1 MIPHIQRDLD
11 RLHRDVLALA
21 GVVEEMID
29 KACRV
34 YLDRNRGLAAEVV
47 DAETEV
53 DRREVL
59 IEEECLKQFAL
70 HQPVARDL
78 RRIATVMKINNELER
93 MADLAV
99 NVVEHGLALL
109 DEPRFT
115 PPAQLEVMMGKAA
128 NMVRQALDTFVSLD
142 AQAARAVRRLDDDV
156 DACLREMLDEIEASA
171 SSQLPYIGATLHCI
185 STARDVERIADH
197 ARNIAKDV
205 IFLAEG
211 QIVRHQKDGQGERE
225 A

>member
-1 MIPHIQRDLD
+1 MTKHIQRDLD
-11 RLHRDVLALA
+11 RLHCDLLALS

-29 KACRV
+29 KACRS
-34 YLDRNRGLAAEVV
+34 YLERNRDLAAEVV
-47 DAETEV
+47 AAEDDV

-59 IEEECLKQFAL
+59 IEEECLKLFAL

-78 RRIATVMKINNELER
+78 RRIATVMKVNNELER

-99 NVVEHGLALL
+99 NVVEHGQALL
-109 DEPRFT
+109 DEPRFS

-128 NMVRQALDTFVSLD
+128 EMVRQALNTFVSLD

-156 DACLREMLDEIEASA
+156 DTCLREMLTEIEATA
-171 SSQLPYIGATLHCI
+171 SQQLPLIGATLHCI

-211 QIVRHQKDGQGERE
+211 QIVRHQKDSG
-225 A
+225 AL

>member
-1 MIPHIQRDLD
+1 MSPHIQRDLD
-11 RLHRDVLALA
+11 RLHRDLLALS

-29 KACRV
+29 KACRS
-34 YLDRNRGLAAEVV
+34 YLERDRDLAAEVV
-47 DAETEV
+47 AAEADV
-53 DRREVL
+53 DRREVQ
-59 IEEECLKQFAL
+59 IEEECLKLLAL

-78 RRIATVMKINNELER
+78 RRIATVLKVNNELER

-99 NVVEHGLALL
+99 NVVEHGLAML
-109 DEPRFT
+109 DEPRYAS
-115 PPAQLEVMMGKAA
+115 PAQLEVMMGKAA
-128 NMVRQALDTFVSLD
+128 AMVREALNTFVSLD

-156 DACLREMLDEIEASA
+156 DACLREMLSEIEASA
-171 SSQLPYIGATLHCI
+171 PAQLPLIGATLHCI

-211 QIVRHQKDGQGERE
+211 QIVRHKKDGEQ
-225 A
+225 AP